1 LGNAVPGESVR
12 TIVSG
17 RFFSIPN
24 LLTFKRKVKASVHR
38 ILVIEDEVKTAKS
51 IRQGLEEH
59 SFQVEIAYDGQT
71 GLKLALE
78 GNHDL
83 IITDIILPHMNGIE
97 LCRKIR
103 EEKIQKPILMLTALG
118 GITDKVEGFGSGA
131 DDYLPKPFEF
141 LELVVRVRALL
152 KRSQN
157 ISRAA
162 RVLSIANLEL
172 NLDTKKASRDGTE
185 IELTAKEFALLEY
198 FIHNRNRV
206 LSKIEIAEHVW
217 GIDFDT
223 GTNVIEVYV
232 NYLRKKIDRDFTP
245 KLIHTQF
252 GMGYIMNEK

>member
-1 LGNAVPGESVR
+1 MQ
-12 TIVSG
+12 
-17 RFFSIPN
+17 
-24 LLTFKRKVKASVHR
+24 R

-59 SFQVEIAYDGQT
+59 SYHVEIAYDGQT
-71 GLKLALE
+71 GLQLALGE
-78 GNHDL
+78 NYDL
-83 IITDIILPHMNGIE
+83 IITDIILPHVNGIE
-97 LCRKIR
+97 LCRKVR
-103 EEKIQKPILMLTALG
+103 EEKIQTPILMLTALG
-118 GITDKVEGFGSGA
+118 GLTDKVEGFDSGA
-131 DDYLPKPFEF
+131 DDYLAKPFEF
-141 LELVVRVRALL
+141 LELLVRIRALL
-152 KRSQN
+152 KRSHTAAK
-157 ISRAA
+157 AA

-198 FIHNRNRV
+198 FIHNQNRV
-206 LSKIEIAEHVW
+206 LSKVEIAEHVW

-252 GMGYIMNEK
+252 GMGYIMNER